1 MKVTFLGT
9 GTSHGIPV
17 IGCTCSVCTS
27 TNPKNKRSRCSVWV
41 EDENTSIV
49 IDTAPDFRQQALR
62 QGIGTLDAILFT
74 HAHADHVHGLDD
86 IRPFSWTQT
95 VPVYG
100 NRATIEE
107 IQVRFQY
114 IFIET
119 QKGGG
124 KPKILLNEIKT
135 SFQIGTLAVIPVPIF
150 HGKLNILGFRIGS
163 FAYITDCSGI
173 PEESYPLLT
182 DLDVLVIG
190 ALRYKAHETH
200 FSVSQ
205 ALAEIEKIKPRRA
218 YFTHLCHRIEH
229 ASLSSEL
236 PGHIRPAWDGL
247 TLFPK
252 KDGRVI
258 PPW

>member
-1 MKVTFLGT
+1 
-9 GTSHGIPV
+9 
-17 IGCTCSVCTS
+17 
-27 TNPKNKRSRCSVWV
+27 V

-124 KPKILLNEIKT
+124 KPKILLNEIKS